1 MDAKRQGY
9 VKPDYGLDKERERKL
24 THVATR
30 GVTQLFNAVTERQ
43 AFCKDKLEEMA
54 GKPMKERKRILEELK
69 EYNFNNSINK
79 SLKKAKIKLE
89 TKKEEKEEETDV
101 GAISSGVEDTDIEI
115 KEEEEEEID

>member
-43 AFCKDKLEEMA
+43 AFCKEKLEEMA

-69 EYNFNNSINK
+69 EYNFNNSLNK
-79 SLKKAKIKLE
+79 SLKKAKVKLE
-89 TKKEEKEEETDV
+89 AKKEEEETDV

-115 KEEEEEEID
+115 KEEEEEEIN